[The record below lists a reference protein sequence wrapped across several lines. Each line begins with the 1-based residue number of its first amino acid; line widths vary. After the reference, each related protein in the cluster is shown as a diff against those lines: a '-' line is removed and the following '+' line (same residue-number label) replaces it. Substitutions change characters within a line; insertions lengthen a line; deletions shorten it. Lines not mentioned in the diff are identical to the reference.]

1 YSTARL
7 CKHCKLW
14 RNQISS
20 VAWVILS
27 IFFMRPFSA
36 MTDKPKIEFPFRY
49 PIKIIATAQ
58 EGVASRVISI
68 VRNHAPDLTPD
79 DVSTRHSSGEKFL
92 AVRVT
97 LIAQGDEQLRRLYAE
112 LMADTAVRM
121 VF

>member
-1 YSTARL
+1 
-7 CKHCKLW
+7 
-14 RNQISS
+14 
-20 VAWVILS
+20 
-27 IFFMRPFSA
+27 
-36 MTDKPKIEFPFRY
+36 MTDKPKIEFPCRY

-97 LIAQGDEQLRRLYAE
+97 LIAQGDEQ
-112 LMADTAVRM
+112 
-121 VF
+121 

>member
-1 YSTARL
+1 
-7 CKHCKLW
+7 
-14 RNQISS
+14 
-20 VAWVILS
+20 
-27 IFFMRPFSA
+27 
-36 MTDKPKIEFPFRY
+36 MTDKPKIEFPCRY

-58 EGVASRVISI
+58 EGVANRVISI

-79 DVSTRHSSGEKFL
+79 DVSTRHSSGGKFL

>member
-1 YSTARL
+1 
-7 CKHCKLW
+7 
-14 RNQISS
+14 
-20 VAWVILS
+20 
-27 IFFMRPFSA
+27 
-36 MTDKPKIEFPFRY
+36 MTDKPKIEFPCRY

-58 EGVASRVISI
+58 EGVASRVVSI

>member
-1 YSTARL
+1 
-7 CKHCKLW
+7 
-14 RNQISS
+14 
-20 VAWVILS
+20 
-27 IFFMRPFSA
+27 
-36 MTDKPKIEFPFRY
+36 MTDNPKIEFPCRY

-68 VRNHAPDLTPD
+68 VRNHAPVLTPD
-79 DVSTRHSSGEKFL
+79 DVSTRHSSGENFL
-92 AVRVT
+92 AVSVT